1 VTGSENAISLQRMR
15 PIMELAPE
23 CVPCLLGRMLFE
35 VELCEPR
42 KSAAA
47 MRDALK
53 VLKEGYVP
61 GANSAEVATRVH
73 HRAYQV
79 MGCADPYLGLK
90 VRSQEVARE
99 LLPRAQVLVERS
111 SDRLRAAALAA
122 IAGNVMDFGIAGLT
136 DPMEILREFDS
147 IVRQGLGVD
156 DLLPMRSKLKDG
168 NKVVYLLD
176 NCGED
181 VLDALLVRE
190 IRALG
195 PRVIGVVK
203 GEPILTDVTMED
215 AKRSGVV
222 EEFDEVL
229 STGMFAV
236 GVDPDRMGDRL
247 RREMEDADLIIAK
260 GMANFES
267 LGDAPYRPIAFL
279 LRAKCDP
286 VAKAVGTRKGDNVV
300 RLYDR
305 T

>member
-1 VTGSENAISLQRMR
+1 
-15 PIMELAPE
+15 
-23 CVPCLLGRMLFE
+23 
-35 VELCEPR
+35 
-42 KSAAA
+42 
-47 MRDALK
+47 
-53 VLKEGYVP
+53 
-61 GANSAEVATRVH
+61 
-73 HRAYQV
+73 
-79 MGCADPYLGLK
+79 
-90 VRSQEVARE
+90 
-99 LLPRAQVLVERS
+99 
-111 SDRLRAAALAA
+111 
-122 IAGNVMDFGIAGLT
+122 
-136 DPMEILREFDS
+136 
-147 IVRQGLGVD
+147 
-156 DLLPMRSKLKDG
+156 
-168 NKVVYLLD
+168 
-176 NCGED
+176 
-181 VLDALLVRE
+181 
-190 IRALG
+190 
-195 PRVIGVVK
+195 VVK

-236 GVDPDRMGDRL
+236 GVDPDQMGDRL